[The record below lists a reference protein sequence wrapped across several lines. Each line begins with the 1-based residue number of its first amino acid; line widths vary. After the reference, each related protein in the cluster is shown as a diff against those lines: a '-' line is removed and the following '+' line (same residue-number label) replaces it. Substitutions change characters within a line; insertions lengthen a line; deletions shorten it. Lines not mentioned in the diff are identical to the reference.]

1 MFKRT
6 RRARLRP
13 ELFQC
18 FTELII
24 NHLIINII
32 LRRLLVLPIL
42 YFCIGKVLIEFFAF
56 SQPSEHLF
64 TRRRR
69 RRRSRK
75 IVALIRAIH
84 NVGPRLLSY
93 FVENSARSFIDI
105 ALSVHYLLYSNV
117 APPAIS
123 LIPLLRRGGCQE
135 NSLWYISSL
144 DCYSHTEQD
153 EWING

>member
-69 RRRSRK
+69 RRRRSRK

-93 FVENSARSFIDI
+93 FVENSARIHKKFYRYCTFCTLLVVQQCCTARYIVE
-105 ALSVHYLLYSNV
+105 ARWLPRKLVVVHFLVRLL
-117 APPAIS
+117 
-123 LIPLLRRGGCQE
+123 Q
-135 NSLWYISSL
+135 
-144 DCYSHTEQD
+144 SH
-153 EWING
+153 